1 LIAGLIRVNV
11 AMIITTDIQPAFGS
25 NRPPERMSGTGTD
38 VFEKIKSSP
47 VSIRIDR
54 STK

>member
-11 AMIITTDIQPAFGS
+11 AMIITTAFGS